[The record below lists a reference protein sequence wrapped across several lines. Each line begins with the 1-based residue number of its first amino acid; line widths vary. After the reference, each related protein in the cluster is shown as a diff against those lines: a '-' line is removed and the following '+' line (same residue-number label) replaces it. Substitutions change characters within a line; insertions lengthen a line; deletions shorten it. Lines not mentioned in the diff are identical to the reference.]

1 MTIPLHTTNTRCMS
15 MWNTPITTLV
25 YFINSTCMTPGST
38 SDATTSSRGVTPGP
52 DGVTHRGTS

>member
-1 MTIPLHTTNTRCMS
+1 